1 MKKNPLT
8 FHIFLKAL
16 QLSGLSIKWIYAVAV
31 DRFETKIVFWG
42 NQQDAKEWE
51 KDDYLVKSFD
61 IIASVTAN
69 GEIKTNINVNLVE
82 TTEEE
87 D

>member
-8 FHIFLKAL
+8 FRIFLQAL
-16 QLSGLSIKWIYAVAV
+16 AMSGLSIKWRYAVAV
-31 DRFETKIVFWG
+31 DRFGPKRVFYG
-42 NQQDAKEWE
+42 NQQDAKGWE

>member
-8 FHIFLKAL
+8 FRIFLKAL
-16 QLSGLSIKWIYAVAV
+16 KLSGLSIKWIYAVAV

-42 NQQDAKEWE
+42 NQQDAKGWE
-51 KDDYLVKSFD
+51 KDDYLVESFD
-61 IIASVTAN
+61 ILASVIAN
-69 GEIKTNINVNLVE
+69 GEINTDINVHLVE
-82 TTEEE
+82 TTEE

>member
-8 FHIFLKAL
+8 FRIFLKAL
-16 QLSGLSIKWIYAVAV
+16 SLSGLSIKWITAKAT
-31 DRFETKIVFWG
+31 DRFGTKIAHFG
-42 NQQDAKEWE
+42 NQQDAEGWG

>member
-8 FHIFLKAL
+8 FRIFLKAL
-16 QLSGLSIKWIYAVAV
+16 SLSGLSIKWIAVKAT
-31 DRFETKIVFWG
+31 DRFKTKIAHFG
-42 NQQDAKEWE
+42 NQQDAKGWE

-61 IIASVTAN
+61 IIARVTAN
-69 GEIKTNINVNLVE
+69 GEIKTNITVNLVE
-82 TTEEE
+82 TTEE